1 MDPYRYREV
10 IENYSLVKDIEMLPF
25 SDLTGIRER
34 DVNLSCGQKQR
45 VQLACALYQDANGYL
60 LDDPFSTVDAHSATS
75 LFNLWP
81 RICNGSSIKQDNY
94 DNTWENDTNGGKEG
108 ALTKDVIPQ
117 RVAKAKDQLVK
128 QQKKNRRIEMENL
141 MYQCQAG
148 ENGLQDMSIK
158 DSSDLMWFID
168 DWLKAVGHK
177 MEYFHHQAP
186 QPGGAAAPAAV
197 PVVQKTPLEVVLE
210 SLENQMLMDVAPKPP
225 DSLVIV
231 GYPEAKIRCILVLTV
246 IMRTPV
252 SGGILSSL
260 EDLAVCVPSFFCPD
274 ADHI

>member
-45 VQLACALYQDANGYL
+45 VQLARALYQDANGYL

-117 RVAKAKDQLVK
+117 VFVIKMVPLRNISANVPYNKYYNFSLLVA
-128 QQKKNRRIEMENL
+128 
-141 MYQCQAG
+141 
-148 ENGLQDMSIK
+148 
-158 DSSDLMWFID
+158 
-168 DWLKAVGHK
+168 LK
-177 MEYFHHQAP
+177 
-186 QPGGAAAPAAV
+186 
-197 PVVQKTPLEVVLE
+197 
-210 SLENQMLMDVAPKPP
+210 
-225 DSLVIV
+225 
-231 GYPEAKIRCILVLTV
+231 
-246 IMRTPV
+246 
-252 SGGILSSL
+252 
-260 EDLAVCVPSFFCPD
+260 
-274 ADHI
+274 